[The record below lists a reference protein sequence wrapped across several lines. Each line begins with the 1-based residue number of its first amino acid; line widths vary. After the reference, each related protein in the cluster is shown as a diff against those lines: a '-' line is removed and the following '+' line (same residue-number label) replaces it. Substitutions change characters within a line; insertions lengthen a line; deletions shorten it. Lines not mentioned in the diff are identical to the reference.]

1 MRWLI
6 GFGLFGVVLGS
17 GSFAWGQG
25 CEEPLEGE
33 SALRLRRWCA
43 PELQTLAHEVCAFVP
58 EEKGQRAKRTLIV
71 YLHGV
76 VQPETTSQWNQ
87 QRGAARI
94 GAKYGFTVMMPRGR
108 RGIGPTNMEDW
119 WTWPTAI
126 DTRQKYEE
134 ALLKEWAEGRE
145 ALEKQAGAPF
155 ERVYVFAF
163 SNGAYYAT
171 SLAMRGRLE
180 VNGYAL
186 FAGGSGSPYHEV
198 EAKKNKLRVPIAVS
212 WGEGDPSHP
221 KQVDLAKLL
230 KRMRWPYQAFGHR
243 RAGHAMTDEEVL
255 ESLTFLG
262 ALR

>member
-1 MRWLI
+1 MRWALGLL
-6 GFGLFGVVLGS
+6 GFVSLLLAS
-17 GSFAWGQG
+17 RASRAQG
-25 CEEPLEGE
+25 CEEPLDG
-33 SALRLRRWCA
+33 SDALRRRQWCA
-43 PELQTLAHEVCAFVP
+43 PELQTLAHEACAFAP
-58 EEKGQRAKRTLIV
+58 AEASRSAKRTLIL

-76 VQPETTSQWNQ
+76 VQPDTTTQWNQ

-94 GAKYGFTVMMPRGR
+94 GAKYGYTVLMPRGR

-126 DTRQKYEE
+126 DTRKTHEE
-134 ALLKEWAEGRE
+134 ALLKEWAEARE

-155 ERVYVFAF
+155 ERVYLFAF

-180 VNGYAL
+180 IDGYAL
-186 FAGGSGSPYHEV
+186 FAGGSGSPYHEI
-198 EAKKNKLRVPIAVS
+198 EAKKTKRRVPIAVS

-221 KQVDLAKLL
+221 KQVELAKML
-230 KRMRWPYQAFGHR
+230 KKMRWPFQAFGHR
-243 RAGHAMTDEEVL
+243 RAGHAMTDEEVS